1 MSELILK
8 GVIYMTSLLEKSI
21 NFGLGLFALSRE
33 KIEKIV
39 EELVDRGEV
48 AREDAQKMVKDL
60 VKKGEEQKEELR
72 KMIKDAVAETL
83 GYMNVAKKEDIVT
96 REEIKSIVREE
107 VRKVLEEMQNTEK

>member
-8 GVIYMTSLLEKSI
+8 GVINMTSLLEKSI

-83 GYMNVAKKEDIVT
+83 DYMNIAKKEDIVSKEDI
-96 REEIKSIVREE
+96 RNIVREE
-107 VRKVLEEMQNTEK
+107 VRKVLEEMQNTKK